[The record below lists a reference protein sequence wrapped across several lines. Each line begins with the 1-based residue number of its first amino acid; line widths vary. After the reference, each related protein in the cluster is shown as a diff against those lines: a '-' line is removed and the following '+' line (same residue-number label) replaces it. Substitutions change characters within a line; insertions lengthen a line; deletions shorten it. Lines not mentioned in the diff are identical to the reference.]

1 MTFEELK
8 AEAHRQGYSIIPM
21 NSIKL
26 VPCTCGH
33 NRRDRIYNAA
43 TRYYTL
49 RCKKC
54 GKKVIG
60 STLKAVM
67 LNWNEQIR
75 EESR

>member
-8 AEAHRQGYSIIPM
+8 EEAHRQGYSLIEM

-26 VPCTCGH
+26 IPCSCGH
-33 NRRDRIYNAA
+33 HRRDRIFNPA
-43 TRYYTL
+43 TGIYTL

-54 GKKVIG
+54 GKKVSGI
-60 STLKAVM
+60 SLKKAM
-67 LNWNEQIR
+67 LNWNRQIE